1 MRTTHAVLAIAAAIA
16 MGTTTLS
23 AQVSQSSQLAT
34 GLVPKS
40 GADSAYV
47 TRLAVLQGGD
57 TTADLTALRRQFAL
71 TTFYHPYST
80 DVDELRHRMWKH
92 LSDKDAAGAGAVAD
106 SLLAA
111 NYFDADAQMVTG
123 IAAHERGDTVVA
135 VRHIAIA
142 RGIMRSI
149 ESTGDGRTSDK
160 PMFVLSPSEEYSY
173 LAANDLERVG
183 RQALVEC
190 AGHACDVLE
199 VAPSAGGKHFDL
211 FFDVSLPMAYLD
223 RQFKPTNKQK

>member
-1 MRTTHAVLAIAAAIA
+1 MRAIHTVLATAAAIA
-16 MGTTTLS
+16 LSATTLT
-23 AQVSQSSQLAT
+23 AQVPQGSQAAT

-57 TTADLTALRRQFAL
+57 TTADLSALRRQFAL

-80 DVDELRHRMWKH
+80 DVDDLRRRMWKH

-111 NYFDADAQMVTG
+111 NYFDADAQMVSG
-123 IAAHERGDTVVA
+123 IAANERGDTLTA
-135 VRHIAIA
+135 ARHIALA
-142 RGIMRSI
+142 RGIMQSI

-160 PMFVLSPSEEYSY
+160 PMFVLSPSEEYGY
-173 LAANDLERVG
+173 LAAHDMRRVG

-199 VAPSAGGKHFDL
+199 VAPIGGGKHFDL

-223 RQFKPTNKQK
+223 RQFKPASKQK